1 MTIRRPDL
9 AVFVASLFHG
19 GVGKMRVHLVNEFAR
34 RGVKVDLLLAD
45 RDSPYLDRV
54 DPDIRIV
61 DIGTSNAI
69 TGVPSLALYL
79 WRTKPRILLTQR
91 VRVNVLG
98 LRARALARAATR
110 SFVTV
115 NTNMTRE
122 LEALR
127 PEKRARHLA
136 LMKKYFPRND
146 GVIAV
151 SRGVAE
157 DLAQLLGWSADRI
170 QVAPNPTVTP
180 EVLEL
185 AAEPLDHPWFVDR
198 TSPVILGMGRLEPQK
213 DFPTLLRAF
222 AIVHAKRPC
231 RLVILGEG
239 KQRDALTHLANE
251 LGVADAVQMPGF
263 MTNPYSYLQR
273 ADLFVLSSAWE
284 GSPNSLTEA
293 LALGTPLVSTDC
305 PNGPREILEEGRHGP
320 LVSVG
325 DIDGLARAMLRT
337 LEHPPDR
344 GQLQAA
350 AQRYTL
356 ERSATRYLDAL
367 GLASYSKP
375 AAA

>member
-1 MTIRRPDL
+1 MTARRPDL

-19 GVGKMRVHLVNEFAR
+19 GVGKMRVHLINEFAH
-34 RGVKVDLLLAD
+34 RGIRVDLLLAD

-54 DPDIRIV
+54 DRDIRIV

-69 TGVPSLALYL
+69 TGIPPLALYL
-79 WRTKPRILLTQR
+79 WRACPRVLLTQR
-91 VRVNVLG
+91 VRVNVLA
-98 LRARALARAATR
+98 LRARALARSKTR

-136 LMKKYFPRND
+136 LMRKYFPRND

-151 SRGVAE
+151 SHGVAE
-157 DLAQLLGWSADRI
+157 DLAGLLSWPVARI
-170 QVAPNPTVTP
+170 AVAPNPTVTR
-180 EVLEL
+180 EIMEQ
-185 AAEPLDHPWFVDR
+185 AAVPLDHPWFASDE
-198 TSPVILGMGRLEPQK
+198 PAVILGMGRLEPQK

-222 AIVHAKRPC
+222 AQVHRQQRC
-231 RLVILGEG
+231 RLIILGEG
-239 KQRDALTHLANE
+239 KQREALARLAAE
-251 LGVADAVQMPGF
+251 LGIADDVQFPGF
-263 MTNPYSYLQR
+263 MANPYNYLQR
-273 ADLFVLSSAWE
+273 ANLFVLSSAWE

-305 PNGPREILEEGRHGP
+305 PNGPREILEGGRHGR
-320 LVSVG
+320 LVAVG
-325 DIDGLARAMLRT
+325 DVDALATAMSETLR
-337 LEHPPDR
+337 HPPAR
-344 GQLQAA
+344 TQLQAA

-356 ERSATRYLDAL
+356 ARSATRYLEAL
-367 GLASYSKP
+367 GLVPNQS